1 MKNRLAATQS
11 QSQSLNAQVLQSIRL
26 LGLTGLELEQELAEA
41 LAQNP
46 MLEREED
53 ESEAPLPELTPQER
67 AAQETAAF
75 DELPDLWSTPGMASG
90 FDPEEGEDRLS
101 RVAAPV
107 SNDPALR
114 VLEGLAMELK
124 DADLAIAAAWLERTA
139 DSGYLAGDRDAIDA
153 DITAALG
160 LRKGRA
166 EAIRQ
171 RLLHGTPAGLAAV
184 DLRECLLA
192 QIHDLPAKDAG
203 VALARDMIERSLAL
217 VAQRDWP
224 ALAAVHAAPMEA
236 LRVAARLIQSLNPK
250 PGEPLLA
257 DEQVHVLPDVVAW
270 PADGRWHVALNPK
283 PGEPL
288 LADEQVHVLP
298 DVVAWPADGRWHV
311 ALNPQTAPRVRVAS
325 EYESAL
331 TEAGDSP
338 SVQHLKALM
347 NEARWLARGI
357 AQRHDTLIKVARA
370 VVARQQ
376 AFLERG
382 EEGLLPLTL
391 KEIAAD
397 VGVHESTVSRITTG
411 KYLQTPRG
419 LFELKRFFGVKLE
432 GSAIAGVA
440 IRALVK
446 KLIDA
451 ELPASPLAD
460 DVLVALLARRGV
472 QVARRTVAKYREQ
485 LNSPPARQRG
495 LAARAA

>member
-171 RLLHGTPAGLAAV
+171 RLLHGTSAGLAAV

-203 VALARDMIERSLAL
+203 VALARDMIDRSLAL

-224 ALAAVHAAPMEA
+224 ALAAAHGAPMEA
-236 LRVAARLIQSLNPK
+236 LRVAARLIQS
-250 PGEPLLA
+250 
-257 DEQVHVLPDVVAW
+257 
-270 PADGRWHVALNPK
+270 LNPK

-331 TEAGDSP
+331 SEAGDSP

-485 LNSPPARQRG
+485 LNIPPARQRG

>member
-203 VALARDMIERSLAL
+203 VELARDMIDRSLAL

-224 ALAAVHAAPMEA
+224 ALAAAHGAPMEA
-236 LRVAARLIQSLNPK
+236 LRVAARLIQS
-250 PGEPLLA
+250 
-257 DEQVHVLPDVVAW
+257 
-270 PADGRWHVALNPK
+270 LNPK

-331 TEAGDSP
+331 SEAGDSP

-485 LNSPPARQRG
+485 LNIPPARQRG

>member
-53 ESEAPLPELTPQER
+53 EPEAALPELTPQER

-124 DADLAIAAAWLERTA
+124 PADLAIAAAWLERTA

-153 DITAALG
+153 EITATLG

-224 ALAAVHAAPMEA
+224 ALAAAHGAPMEA
-236 LRVAARLIQSLNPK
+236 LRVAARLIQS
-250 PGEPLLA
+250 
-257 DEQVHVLPDVVAW
+257 
-270 PADGRWHVALNPK
+270 LNPK

-331 TEAGDSP
+331 AEAGDSP

-485 LNSPPARQRG
+485 LNIPPARQRG

>member
-1 MKNRLAATQS
+1 MKNRLAATQT

-26 LGLTGLELEQELAEA
+26 LGLTGRELEQELAEA

-46 MLEREED
+46 MLEREDD
-53 ESEAPLPELTPQER
+53 EPEAALPDAVPQDR
-67 AAQETAAF
+67 AAQEAAAF
-75 DELPDLWSTPGMASG
+75 DELPEFGGHAAAASG
-90 FDPEEGEDRLS
+90 FDPEEGEDRLA
-101 RVAAPV
+101 RIAAPV
-107 SNDPALR
+107 SSDPALR

-124 DADLAIAAAWLERTA
+124 PADLAIAAAWLERID
-139 DSGYLAGDRDAIDA
+139 DSGYLAGDREALDAA
-153 DITAALG
+153 ITAALG

-203 VALARDMIERSLAL
+203 VALARAMIERSLDL
-217 VAQRDWP
+217 VARRDWP
-224 ALAAVHAAPMEA
+224 ALAAAHAAPMEA
-236 LRVAARLIQSLNPK
+236 LRAAARLVQSLNPK
-250 PGEPLLA
+250 PGLGLVE
-257 DEQVHVLPDVVAW
+257 DDSMHVLPDVVAW
-270 PADGRWHVALNPK
+270 T
-283 PGEPL
+283 
-288 LADEQVHVLP
+288 
-298 DVVAWPADGRWHV
+298 ADGRWHV
-311 ALNPQTAPRVRVAS
+311 ALNPQAAPRVRVAS

-331 TEAGDSP
+331 AEAGDSP

-357 AQRHDTLIKVARA
+357 AQRHDTLLKVARA

-376 AFLERG
+376 AFMARG

-419 LFELKRFFGVKLE
+419 LFELKRFFGVRLE

-440 IRALVK
+440 VKALVR
-446 KLIDA
+446 KLIEA
-451 ELPASPLAD
+451 ERPEAPLAD

-485 LNSPPARQRG
+485 LNIPPARQRG
-495 LAARAA
+495 HAARAA

>member
-114 VLEGLAMELK
+114 VLDGLAMELK

-203 VALARDMIERSLAL
+203 VVLARDMIDRSLAL

-224 ALAAVHAAPMEA
+224 ALAAAHGAPMEA
-236 LRVAARLIQSLNPK
+236 LRVAARLIQS
-250 PGEPLLA
+250 
-257 DEQVHVLPDVVAW
+257 
-270 PADGRWHVALNPK
+270 LNPK

-331 TEAGDSP
+331 SEAGDSP

-411 KYLQTPRG
+411 KYVQTPRG
-419 LFELKRFFGVKLE
+419 TFELKRFFGVKLE

-485 LNSPPARQRG
+485 LNIPPARQRG

>member
-1 MKNRLAATQS
+1 MKNRLATSQT

-46 MLEREED
+46 LLEREED
-53 ESEAPLPELTPQER
+53 EADAPMPEASPQER
-67 AAQETAAF
+67 AAQEVAAF
-75 DELPDLWSTPGMASG
+75 DELPDHYATPGMASG
-90 FDPEEGEDRLS
+90 FDPEEGEDRLA
-101 RVAAPV
+101 RIANPL

-124 DADLAIAAAWLERTA
+124 PADLAIAAAWLEHTNDA
-139 DSGYLAGDRDAIDA
+139 GYLVGERERLDVGIS
-153 DITAALG
+153 TALG
-160 LRKGRA
+160 LRPGRA

-192 QIHDLPAKDAG
+192 QIHELPAKDPG
-203 VALARDMIERSLAL
+203 VALARAMIDRSLDL

-224 ALAAVHAAPMEA
+224 ALAAAHAAPMEA
-236 LRVAARLIQSLNPK
+236 LRVAARLVQSLNPK
-250 PGEPLLA
+250 PGLALLE
-257 DEQVHVLPDVVAW
+257 DDSMHVLPDVVAW
-270 PADGRWHVALNPK
+270 RADGRW
-283 PGEPL
+283 
-288 LADEQVHVLP
+288 Q
-298 DVVAWPADGRWHV
+298 V
-311 ALNPQTAPRVRVAS
+311 ALNPQAAPRVRVAS

-331 TEAGDSP
+331 SEAGDSP

-357 AQRHDTLIKVARA
+357 AQRHDTLLKVARA
-370 VVARQQ
+370 VVARQP

-382 EEGLLPLTL
+382 EEAMLPLTL
-391 KEIAAD
+391 KDIAAD

-440 IRALVK
+440 VRALVK
-446 KLIDA
+446 KLIDGERA
-451 ELPASPLAD
+451 GSPLAD

-485 LNSPPARQRG
+485 LNIPPARQRG
-495 LAARAA
+495 RQRAA

>member
-53 ESEAPLPELTPQER
+53 EPEAALPELTPQER

-124 DADLAIAAAWLERTA
+124 PADLAIAAAWLERTA

-153 DITAALG
+153 EITATLG

-203 VALARDMIERSLAL
+203 VALARDMIDRSLAL

-224 ALAAVHAAPMEA
+224 ALAAMHAAPMEA

-270 PADGRWHVALNPK
+270 T
-283 PGEPL
+283 
-288 LADEQVHVLP
+288 
-298 DVVAWPADGRWHV
+298 ADGRWHV

-331 TEAGDSP
+331 AEAGDSP

-440 IRALVK
+440 IRALVR
-446 KLIDA
+446 KLIEA

-485 LNSPPARQRG
+485 LNIPPARQRG

>member
-1 MKNRLAATQS
+1 MKNRLAATQT

-26 LGLTGLELEQELAEA
+26 LGLTGRELEQELAEA

-46 MLEREED
+46 MLEREDD
-53 ESEAPLPELTPQER
+53 EPEAALPDAAPQDR
-67 AAQETAAF
+67 AAQEAAAF
-75 DELPDLWSTPGMASG
+75 DELPEFGGHAATASG
-90 FDPEEGEDRLS
+90 FDPEEGEDRLA
-101 RVAAPV
+101 RIAAPV
-107 SNDPALR
+107 SSDPALR

-124 DADLAIAAAWLERTA
+124 PADLAIAAAWLERID
-139 DSGYLAGDRDAIDA
+139 DSGYLAGDREALDAA
-153 DITAALG
+153 ITAALG

-203 VALARDMIERSLAL
+203 VALARAMIERSLDL
-217 VAQRDWP
+217 VARRDWP
-224 ALAAVHAAPMEA
+224 ALAAAHAAPMEA
-236 LRVAARLIQSLNPK
+236 LRAAARLVQSLNPK
-250 PGEPLLA
+250 PGLGLLE
-257 DEQVHVLPDVVAW
+257 DDSMHVLPDVVAW
-270 PADGRWHVALNPK
+270 T
-283 PGEPL
+283 
-288 LADEQVHVLP
+288 
-298 DVVAWPADGRWHV
+298 ADGRWHV
-311 ALNPQTAPRVRVAS
+311 ALNPQAAPRVRVAS

-331 TEAGDSP
+331 AEAGDSP

-357 AQRHDTLIKVARA
+357 AQRHDTLLKVARA

-376 AFLERG
+376 AFMARG

-419 LFELKRFFGVKLE
+419 LFELKRFFGVRLE

-440 IRALVK
+440 VKALVR
-446 KLIDA
+446 KLIEA
-451 ELPASPLAD
+451 ERPEAPLAD

-485 LNSPPARQRG
+485 LNIPPARQRG
-495 LAARAA
+495 HAARAA

>member
-1 MKNRLAATQS
+1 MKNRLAATQT

-26 LGLTGLELEQELAEA
+26 LGLTGLELEQELSEA

-46 MLEREED
+46 MLEREDD
-53 ESEAPLPELTPQER
+53 ETDVSPPEALVAAPEAR
-67 AAQETAAF
+67 AAEETAAF
-75 DELPDLWSTPGMASG
+75 DELPDHYSTPGMASG
-90 FDPEEGEDRLS
+90 FDPEEGDDRLS
-101 RVAAPV
+101 RIAAPV

-124 DADLAIAAAWLERTA
+124 PADLAIAAAWLERTA
-139 DSGYLAGDRDAIDA
+139 DSGYLAGDREAIDA
-153 DITAALG
+153 EITATLG
-160 LRKGRA
+160 VRKGRA
-166 EAIRQ
+166 EASRQ
-171 RLLHGTPAGLAAV
+171 RLLARAPAGVAAV
-184 DLRECLLA
+184 HPREFLLA

-203 VALARDMIERSLAL
+203 VALARDLIDRSLDL
-217 VAQRDWP
+217 VAKKDWP

-270 PADGRWHVALNPK
+270 PADGRWHVALNPQ
-283 PGEPL
+283 
-288 LADEQVHVLP
+288 A
-298 DVVAWPADGRWHV
+298 
-311 ALNPQTAPRVRVAS
+311 APRVRVAS

-331 TEAGDSP
+331 SEAGDSP

-357 AQRHDTLIKVARA
+357 AQRHDTLIRVARA
-370 VVARQQ
+370 VVARQR

-485 LNSPPARQRG
+485 LNIPPARQRG
-495 LAARAA
+495 HAARAA

>member
-203 VALARDMIERSLAL
+203 VVLARDMIDRSLAL

-224 ALAAVHAAPMEA
+224 ALAAAHGAPMEA
-236 LRVAARLIQSLNPK
+236 LRVAARLIQS
-250 PGEPLLA
+250 
-257 DEQVHVLPDVVAW
+257 
-270 PADGRWHVALNPK
+270 LNPK

-331 TEAGDSP
+331 SEAGDSP

-485 LNSPPARQRG
+485 LNIPPARQRG

>member
-41 LAQNP
+41 LAHNP
-46 MLEREED
+46 MLEREDD
-53 ESEAPLPELTPQER
+53 EPEAPLPELTPQER

-90 FDPEEGEDRLS
+90 FDPEDGEDRLS

-139 DSGYLAGDRDAIDA
+139 DSGYLAGDRDLLDA
-153 DITAALG
+153 EITATLG

-203 VALARDMIERSLAL
+203 VALARDMIDRSLAL

-224 ALAAVHAAPMEA
+224 ALAAMHAAPMEA

-270 PADGRWHVALNPK
+270 PADGRWHVALNP
-283 PGEPL
+283 
-288 LADEQVHVLP
+288 
-298 DVVAWPADGRWHV
+298 
-311 ALNPQTAPRVRVAS
+311 QTAPRVRVAS

-331 TEAGDSP
+331 AEAGDSP

-485 LNSPPARQRG
+485 LNIPPARQRG

>member
-1 MKNRLAATQS
+1 MDNRL
-11 QSQSLNAQVLQSIRL
+11 
-26 LGLTGLELEQELAEA
+26 
-41 LAQNP
+41 
-46 MLEREED
+46 
-53 ESEAPLPELTPQER
+53 LPPTR
-67 AAQETAAF
+67 AADAA
-75 DELPDLWSTPGMASG
+75 GH
-90 FDPEEGEDRLS
+90 
-101 RVAAPV
+101 
-107 SNDPALR
+107 
-114 VLEGLAMELK
+114 
-124 DADLAIAAAWLERTA
+124 AAAW
-139 DSGYLAGDRDAIDA
+139 DAIDA

-203 VALARDMIERSLAL
+203 VVLARDMIERSLAL

-224 ALAAVHAAPMEA
+224 ALAAAHGAPMEA
-236 LRVAARLIQSLNPK
+236 LRVAARLIQS
-250 PGEPLLA
+250 
-257 DEQVHVLPDVVAW
+257 
-270 PADGRWHVALNPK
+270 LNPK

-331 TEAGDSP
+331 SEAGDSP

-370 VVARQQ
+370 VVVRQQ

-485 LNSPPARQRG
+485 LNIPPARQRG

>member
-203 VALARDMIERSLAL
+203 AVLARDMIDRSLAL

-224 ALAAVHAAPMEA
+224 ALAAVHGAPMEA
-236 LRVAARLIQSLNPK
+236 LRAAARLIQS
-250 PGEPLLA
+250 
-257 DEQVHVLPDVVAW
+257 
-270 PADGRWHVALNPK
+270 LNPK

-331 TEAGDSP
+331 SEAGDSP

-485 LNSPPARQRG
+485 LNIPPARQRG

>member
-1 MKNRLAATQS
+1 MKTRLAATQT
-11 QSQSLNAQVLQSIRL
+11 QSQTLNAQVLQSIRL

-53 ESEAPLPELTPQER
+53 EPAAGAPEPAAQDR
-67 AAQETAAF
+67 AAQEAAAF
-75 DELPDLWSTPGMASG
+75 DELPEFPLHASAGRG
-90 FDPEEGEDRLS
+90 FDPDEAEDRMA
-101 RVAAPV
+101 RIAAPL

-124 DADLAIAAAWLERTA
+124 PQDLAIAAAWLERTA
-139 DSGYLAGDRDAIDA
+139 DSGYLVGDREALDAEIS
-153 DITAALG
+153 AAFA
-160 LRKGRA
+160 LRPGRA

-171 RLLHGTPAGLAAV
+171 RLLHGSPAGLAAI
-184 DLRECLLA
+184 DLRECLMA
-192 QIHDLPAKDAG
+192 QLHDLPAGEPG
-203 VALARDMIERSLAL
+203 VALARDMIDRSLGLLAE
-217 VAQRDWP
+217 RDWP
-224 ALAAVHAAPMEA
+224 ALSQRHDAPLEA
-236 LRVAARLIQSLNPK
+236 LRAAARLIQSLNPR

-257 DEQVHVLPDVVAW
+257 EEPVHVLPDVVAW
-270 PADGRWHVALNPK
+270 KADGRW
-283 PGEPL
+283 
-288 LADEQVHVLP
+288 Q
-298 DVVAWPADGRWHV
+298 V
-311 ALNPQTAPRVRVAS
+311 ALNPQAAPRVRVAS

-331 TEAGDSP
+331 AEAGDHP

-357 AQRHDTLIKVARA
+357 AQRHDTLLKVARA

-382 EEGLLPLTL
+382 EEAMLPLTL
-391 KEIAAD
+391 KDIAAE
-397 VGVHESTVSRITTG
+397 VGVHESTVSRITSG

-440 IRALVK
+440 VKALVK
-446 KLIDA
+446 KLIGA
-451 ELPASPLAD
+451 ERPEAPLSD
-460 DVLVALLARRGV
+460 EVLVALLARRGV

-485 LNSPPARQRG
+485 LNLPPARQRG
-495 LAARAA
+495 QAARAA

>member
-203 VALARDMIERSLAL
+203 VVLARDMIDRSLAL

-224 ALAAVHAAPMEA
+224 ALAAVHGAPMEA
-236 LRVAARLIQSLNPK
+236 LRVAARLIQS
-250 PGEPLLA
+250 
-257 DEQVHVLPDVVAW
+257 
-270 PADGRWHVALNPK
+270 LNPK

-331 TEAGDSP
+331 SEAGDSP

-485 LNSPPARQRG
+485 LNIPPARQRG

>member
-192 QIHDLPAKDAG
+192 QIHDLPARDAG
-203 VALARDMIERSLAL
+203 VVLARDMIDRSLAL

-224 ALAAVHAAPMEA
+224 ALAAAHGAPMEA
-236 LRVAARLIQSLNPK
+236 LRVAARLIQS
-250 PGEPLLA
+250 
-257 DEQVHVLPDVVAW
+257 
-270 PADGRWHVALNPK
+270 LNPK

-331 TEAGDSP
+331 SEAGDSP

-485 LNSPPARQRG
+485 LNIPPARQRG

>member
-11 QSQSLNAQVLQSIRL
+11 QSQGLNAQVLQSIRL

-46 MLEREED
+46 LLEREED
-53 ESEAPLPELTPQER
+53 EAEAVATVPEALPQER

-75 DELPDLWSTPGMASG
+75 DELPDYLSTPGMASG
-90 FDPEEGEDRLS
+90 FDPEDGEDRMA
-101 RVAAPV
+101 RIAAPV

-114 VLEGLAMELK
+114 VLEGLAIELK
-124 DADLAIAAAWLERTA
+124 PADLAIAAAWLERTA
-139 DSGYLAGDRDAIDA
+139 DSGYLAGERAAIDA

-160 LRKGRA
+160 LRPGRA

-171 RLLHGTPAGLAAV
+171 RLLHGTPAGFAAV

-203 VALARDMIERSLAL
+203 VALARDLIDRSLEL
-217 VAQRDWP
+217 VAKKDWP
-224 ALAAVHAAPMEA
+224 ALAAAHAAPMEA

-270 PADGRWHVALNPK
+270 MADGRW
-283 PGEPL
+283 
-288 LADEQVHVLP
+288 Q
-298 DVVAWPADGRWHV
+298 V
-311 ALNPQTAPRVRVAS
+311 ALNPQATPRVRVAS
-325 EYESAL
+325 EYEGAL
-331 TEAGDSP
+331 ADAGDSP

-370 VVARQQ
+370 VVARQNG
-376 AFLERG
+376 FLERG

-451 ELPASPLAD
+451 ELPAAPLAD

-485 LNSPPARQRG
+485 LDIPPARQRG
-495 LAARAA
+495 QAARAA

>member
-203 VALARDMIERSLAL
+203 VVLARDMIERSLAL

-224 ALAAVHAAPMEA
+224 ALAAAHGAPMEA
-236 LRVAARLIQSLNPK
+236 LRVAARLIQS
-250 PGEPLLA
+250 
-257 DEQVHVLPDVVAW
+257 
-270 PADGRWHVALNPK
+270 LNPK

-331 TEAGDSP
+331 SEAGDSP

-370 VVARQQ
+370 VVVRQQ

-485 LNSPPARQRG
+485 LNIPPARQRG

>member
-1 MKNRLAATQS
+1 MKNRLAATQT

-46 MLEREED
+46 MLEREDD
-53 ESEAPLPELTPQER
+53 EPEAALPDAAPQDR
-67 AAQETAAF
+67 AAQEAAAF
-75 DELPDLWSTPGMASG
+75 DELPEFGGHAATASG
-90 FDPEEGEDRLS
+90 FDPEEGEDRLA
-101 RVAAPV
+101 RIAAPV
-107 SNDPALR
+107 SSDPALR

-124 DADLAIAAAWLERTA
+124 PADLAIAAAWLERID
-139 DSGYLAGDRDAIDA
+139 DSGYLAGDREALDAA
-153 DITAALG
+153 ITAALG

-203 VALARDMIERSLAL
+203 VALARAMIERSLDL
-217 VAQRDWP
+217 VARRDWP
-224 ALAAVHAAPMEA
+224 ALAAAHAAPMEA
-236 LRVAARLIQSLNPK
+236 LRAAARLVQSLNPK
-250 PGEPLLA
+250 PGLGLLE
-257 DEQVHVLPDVVAW
+257 DDSMHVLPDVVAW
-270 PADGRWHVALNPK
+270 T
-283 PGEPL
+283 
-288 LADEQVHVLP
+288 
-298 DVVAWPADGRWHV
+298 ADGRWHV
-311 ALNPQTAPRVRVAS
+311 ALNPQAAPRVRVAS

-331 TEAGDSP
+331 AEAGDSP

-357 AQRHDTLIKVARA
+357 AQRHDTLLKVARA

-376 AFLERG
+376 AFMARG

-419 LFELKRFFGVKLE
+419 LFELKRFFGVRLE

-440 IRALVK
+440 VKALVR
-446 KLIDA
+446 KLIEA
-451 ELPASPLAD
+451 ERPEAPLAD

-485 LNSPPARQRG
+485 LNIPPARQRG
-495 LAARAA
+495 HAARAA

>member
-1 MKNRLAATQS
+1 MKNRLATSQT

-46 MLEREED
+46 LLEREED
-53 ESEAPLPELTPQER
+53 EADAPMPEASPQER
-67 AAQETAAF
+67 AAQEVAAF
-75 DELPDLWSTPGMASG
+75 DELPDHCATPGMASG
-90 FDPEEGEDRLS
+90 FDPEEGEDRLA
-101 RVAAPV
+101 RIANPL

-124 DADLAIAAAWLERTA
+124 PADLAIAAAWLEHTNDA
-139 DSGYLAGDRDAIDA
+139 GYLVGERERLDAEIS
-153 DITAALG
+153 AALG
-160 LRKGRA
+160 LRPGRA

-192 QIHDLPAKDAG
+192 QIHELPAKDPG
-203 VALARDMIERSLAL
+203 VALARAMIDCSLDL

-224 ALAAVHAAPMEA
+224 ALAAAHAAPMEA
-236 LRVAARLIQSLNPK
+236 LRVAARLVQSLNPK
-250 PGEPLLA
+250 PGLALLE
-257 DEQVHVLPDVVAW
+257 DDSMHVLPDVVAW
-270 PADGRWHVALNPK
+270 
-283 PGEPL
+283 
-288 LADEQVHVLP
+288 Q
-298 DVVAWPADGRWHV
+298 ADGRWHV
-311 ALNPQTAPRVRVAS
+311 ALNPQAAPRVRVAN

-331 TEAGDSP
+331 AEAGDSP

-357 AQRHDTLIKVARA
+357 AQRHDTLLKVARA
-370 VVARQQ
+370 VVARQP

-382 EEGLLPLTL
+382 EEAMLPLTL
-391 KEIAAD
+391 KDIAAD

-440 IRALVK
+440 VRALVK
-446 KLIDA
+446 KLIDGERA
-451 ELPASPLAD
+451 GSPLAD

-485 LNSPPARQRG
+485 LNIPPARQRG
-495 LAARAA
+495 RQRAA

>member
-1 MKNRLAATQS
+1 MKNRLAASQTQS
-11 QSQSLNAQVLQSIRL
+11 QGLNAQVLQSIRL
-26 LGLTGLELEQELAEA
+26 LGLTGLELEQELSEA

-46 MLEREED
+46 MLEREDD
-53 ESEAPLPELTPQER
+53 EGDTVSLDALKDAQAAKEQ
-67 AAQETAAF
+67 AAQESAAF
-75 DELPDLWSTPGMASG
+75 DELPEFGGHASTASG
-90 FDPEEGEDRLS
+90 FDPEDGEDRLARIAS
-101 RVAAPV
+101 PH
-107 SNDPALR
+107 SSDPALR
-114 VLEGLAMELK
+114 VLEGLAVELK
-124 DADLAIAAAWLERTA
+124 PADLAIAAAWLERTDDA
-139 DSGYLAGDRDAIDA
+139 GYLTDDRDAIDA
-153 DITAALG
+153 DISAALG
-160 LRKGRA
+160 LRAGRA
-166 EAIRQ
+166 EVIRQ

-203 VALARDMIERSLAL
+203 VALARSMIDRSLAL
-217 VAQRDWP
+217 VAARDWP
-224 ALAAVHAAPMEA
+224 ALAAAHAAPMEA

-250 PGEPLLA
+250 PGM
-257 DEQVHVLPDVVAW
+257 
-270 PADGRWHVALNPK
+270 ALI
-283 PGEPL
+283 EDDSMH
-288 LADEQVHVLP
+288 ALP

-331 TEAGDSP
+331 SEAGDSP

-370 VVARQQ
+370 VVARQR

-440 IRALVK
+440 IKALVK

-451 ELPASPLAD
+451 ELADAPLAD

-485 LNSPPARQRG
+485 LNIPPARLRG
-495 LAARAA
+495 HAARAA

>member
-203 VALARDMIERSLAL
+203 VALARDMIDRSLGL

-224 ALAAVHAAPMEA
+224 ALAAVHGAPMEA
-236 LRVAARLIQSLNPK
+236 LRVAARLIQS
-250 PGEPLLA
+250 
-257 DEQVHVLPDVVAW
+257 
-270 PADGRWHVALNPK
+270 LNPK

-331 TEAGDSP
+331 SEAGDSP

-376 AFLERG
+376 TFLERG

-451 ELPASPLAD
+451 ELPAAPLAD

-485 LNSPPARQRG
+485 LNIPPARQRG

>member
-53 ESEAPLPELTPQER
+53 ESDVALPELTPQER

-75 DELPDLWSTPGMASG
+75 DELPDLWSTPGMGSG

-203 VALARDMIERSLAL
+203 VALARDMIDRSLAL

-224 ALAAVHAAPMEA
+224 ALAAAHAAPMEA

-270 PADGRWHVALNPK
+270 PADGRWHVALNP
-283 PGEPL
+283 
-288 LADEQVHVLP
+288 
-298 DVVAWPADGRWHV
+298 
-311 ALNPQTAPRVRVAS
+311 QTAPRVRVAS

-331 TEAGDSP
+331 SEAGDSP

-370 VVARQQ
+370 VVVRQQ

-485 LNSPPARQRG
+485 LNIPPARQRG

>member
-53 ESEAPLPELTPQER
+53 ESEAALPDLTPQER
-67 AAQETAAF
+67 AAQEAAAF
-75 DELPDLWSTPGMASG
+75 DELPDHWSTPGMASG

-124 DADLAIAAAWLERTA
+124 PADLAIAAAWLERTA

-153 DITAALG
+153 EITAALG
-160 LRKGRA
+160 LRQGRA

-203 VALARDMIERSLAL
+203 VALARDMIDRSLAL

-270 PADGRWHVALNPK
+270 PADGRWHA
-283 PGEPL
+283 
-288 LADEQVHVLP
+288 
-298 DVVAWPADGRWHV
+298 

-331 TEAGDSP
+331 AEAGDSP

-370 VVARQQ
+370 VVARQR

-440 IRALVK
+440 IKALVK
-446 KLIDA
+446 KLIEA

-485 LNSPPARQRG
+485 LNIPPARQRG

>member
-1 MKNRLAATQS
+1 MKNRLTTTQTQS
-11 QSQSLNAQVLQSIRL
+11 QGLNAQVLQSIRL

-46 MLEREED
+46 LLEREED
-53 ESEAPLPELTPQER
+53 EPEASMPEAAPQER
-67 AAQETAAF
+67 AALEAAAF
-75 DELPDLWSTPGMASG
+75 DELPDHYATPGMASG
-90 FDPEEGEDRLS
+90 FDPEDGEDRLA
-101 RVAAPV
+101 RIAAPV

-124 DADLAIAAAWLERTA
+124 PADLAIAAAWLERTTDA
-139 DSGYLAGDRDAIDA
+139 GYLDGEREAIDA
-153 DITAALG
+153 GITAALG

-203 VALARDMIERSLAL
+203 VALARAMIEHSLEL
-217 VAQRDWP
+217 VAKRDWP
-224 ALAAVHAAPMEA
+224 ALAAAHGAPMEA
-236 LRVAARLIQSLNPK
+236 LRHAARLIQSLNPK
-250 PGEPLLA
+250 PGEPLL
-257 DEQVHVLPDVVAW
+257 V
-270 PADGRWHVALNPK
+270 
-283 PGEPL
+283 GES
-288 LADEQVHVLP
+288 VHVLP

-311 ALNPQTAPRVRVAS
+311 ALNPQAAPRVRVAS

-331 TEAGDSP
+331 SEAGDSP

-370 VVARQQ
+370 VVTRQR

-391 KEIAAD
+391 KDVAAD

-419 LFELKRFFGVKLE
+419 LFELKRFFGVRLE

-440 IRALVK
+440 VK
-446 KLIDA
+446 AMVKRLIDA
-451 ELPASPLAD
+451 ELPAAPLAD

-485 LNSPPARQRG
+485 LNIPPARQRG
-495 LAARAA
+495 QAARAA

>member
-124 DADLAIAAAWLERTA
+124 PADLAIAAAWLERTA

-203 VALARDMIERSLAL
+203 VVLARDMIERSLAL

-224 ALAAVHAAPMEA
+224 ALAAAHGAPMEA
-236 LRVAARLIQSLNPK
+236 LRVAARLIQS
-250 PGEPLLA
+250 
-257 DEQVHVLPDVVAW
+257 
-270 PADGRWHVALNPK
+270 LNPK

-331 TEAGDSP
+331 SEAGDSP

-370 VVARQQ
+370 VVVRQQ

-485 LNSPPARQRG
+485 LNIPPARQRG

>member
-53 ESEAPLPELTPQER
+53 ESEASLPELTPQER

-203 VALARDMIERSLAL
+203 VVLARDMIDRSLAL

-224 ALAAVHAAPMEA
+224 ALAAVHGAPMEA
-236 LRVAARLIQSLNPK
+236 LRVAARLIQS
-250 PGEPLLA
+250 
-257 DEQVHVLPDVVAW
+257 
-270 PADGRWHVALNPK
+270 LNPK

-331 TEAGDSP
+331 SEAGDSP

-485 LNSPPARQRG
+485 LNIPPARQRG

>member
-203 VALARDMIERSLAL
+203 VVLARDMIERSLAL

-224 ALAAVHAAPMEA
+224 ALAAAHGAPMEA

-250 PGEPLLA
+250 PGE
-257 DEQVHVLPDVVAW
+257 
-270 PADGRWHVALNPK
+270 R
-283 PGEPL
+283 L

-331 TEAGDSP
+331 SEAGDSP

-370 VVARQQ
+370 VVVRQQ

-485 LNSPPARQRG
+485 LNIPPARQRG

>member
-53 ESEAPLPELTPQER
+53 EPEAALPELTPQER

-124 DADLAIAAAWLERTA
+124 PADLAIAAAWLERTA

-153 DITAALG
+153 EITATLG

-203 VALARDMIERSLAL
+203 VALARDMIDRSLAL

-224 ALAAVHAAPMEA
+224 ALAAMHAAPMEA

-270 PADGRWHVALNPK
+270 PADGRWHVALNP
-283 PGEPL
+283 
-288 LADEQVHVLP
+288 
-298 DVVAWPADGRWHV
+298 
-311 ALNPQTAPRVRVAS
+311 QTAPRVRVAS

-331 TEAGDSP
+331 AEAGDSP

-440 IRALVK
+440 IRALVR
-446 KLIDA
+446 KLIEA

-485 LNSPPARQRG
+485 LNIPPARQRG

>member
-203 VALARDMIERSLAL
+203 VVLARDMIERSLAL

-224 ALAAVHAAPMEA
+224 ALAAVHGAPMEA
-236 LRVAARLIQSLNPK
+236 LRVAARLIQS
-250 PGEPLLA
+250 
-257 DEQVHVLPDVVAW
+257 
-270 PADGRWHVALNPK
+270 LNPK

-331 TEAGDSP
+331 SEAGDSP

-485 LNSPPARQRG
+485 LNIPPARQRG